1 MQEKRILELLR
12 QALREEL
19 SRITGGWPR
28 WLPTKEA
35 VRYSVLSAWK
45 LRELARSGEIYAK
58 NIGGGK
64 LIFDRE
70 SIDDYMLRE
79 KALLKA
85 HLDRLKRSGL
95 C

>member
-1 MQEKRILELLR
+1 MEERNIEKILKRVL
-12 QALREEL
+12 QEEL
-19 SRITGGWPR
+19 SRIQVWPR
-28 WLPTKEA
+28 WLPTKA
-35 VRYSVLSAWK
+35 AARYSGLSEWK
-45 LRELARSGEIYAK
+45 LRELYKQGEIYAK

-70 SIDDYMLRE
+70 SIDDYMLRD

-85 HLDRLKRSGL
+85 HLDQLKRSGL